1 MLISFT
7 LDPVFYSNA
16 IFYQGLSAS
25 LLYLLIPNKL
35 LNNIIELFNDKNVI
49 INQDISLENEVM
61 RIIHYIDAVS
71 LGMKNDNKKPLPKAY
86 QRVLNRVCFKCTHRH
101 ECKVKTALNDLLS
114 EKLTS
119 TDRKWIN
126 QECIYPFKLV
136 MEIQQ
141 TFEIYLANQTY
152 YNDLTNQIKN
162 VNNVLLN
169 IKEPLLAFLNHQKQF
184 SNKNELILETS
195 NSLNNN
201 QINNVIFNNS
211 FIQLNTK
218 IKNNINIDEL
228 ENIISI
234 YTGGSYSFFKKS
246 KDILNNIERFYFAKK
261 ESILFTYYI
270 YTKPLDNEYNGDSTY
285 ITQDEQ
291 LIKFLICDGM
301 GHGKEAN
308 EISELLVKMFQSL
321 LQTNI
326 STNIVLEQINTIL
339 RASSNDDIYSTIDY
353 LQINKETLKG
363 SFIKM
368 GCVSS
373 LVFRNDEKILIKEGG
388 LPIGLIDEYES
399 EVHEFDFEHNDI
411 IMLYSDGLS
420 EYLNEFDYHK
430 YLKISDINLMVRAI
444 FADADKALLHKD
456 DMTLIVIKIL

>member
-1 MLISFT
+1 M
-7 LDPVFYSNA
+7 
-16 IFYQGLSAS
+16 
-25 LLYLLIPNKL
+25 
-35 LNNIIELFNDKNVI
+35 
-49 INQDISLENEVM
+49 
-61 RIIHYIDAVS
+61 
-71 LGMKNDNKKPLPKAY
+71 
-86 QRVLNRVCFKCTHRH
+86 
-101 ECKVKTALNDLLS
+101 
-114 EKLTS
+114 
-119 TDRKWIN
+119 
-126 QECIYPFKLV
+126 
-136 MEIQQ
+136 
-141 TFEIYLANQTY
+141 
-152 YNDLTNQIKN
+152 
-162 VNNVLLN
+162 
-169 IKEPLLAFLNHQKQF
+169 
-184 SNKNELILETS
+184 
-195 NSLNNN
+195 
-201 QINNVIFNNS
+201 
-211 FIQLNTK
+211 
-218 IKNNINIDEL
+218 
-228 ENIISI
+228 
-234 YTGGSYSFFKKS
+234 
-246 KDILNNIERFYFAKK
+246 NNIERFYFAKK

-285 ITQDEQ
+285 ITQDQQ

-420 EYLNEFDYHK
+420 EYLNEFDYRK